1 MRLLRVQILRRA
13 FMLIDG
19 RDIIA
24 AVKKMFRYSSVFLYN
39 HLYKPSVFQIL
50 FLKSGI
56 ICDKS
61 IDSHEQRACQFYNLL
76 KSYRNVNLSGRKGEF
91 EILKRAD
98 GWDLK
103 ASGTG
108 Q

>member
-61 IDSHEQRACQFYNLL
+61 
-76 KSYRNVNLSGRKGEF
+76 YRNVNLSGRKGEF